1 MTMNA
6 LMLALEQ
13 SLALSV
19 ILAMKTTAACIV
31 LSKHEP
37 QEQVAAYFVL
47 SGSRATSV
55 LIGVEPSKA
64 GDPLMGAYV
73 QGIKDSRRRDRR

>member
-1 MTMNA
+1 MNA

-13 SLALSV
+13 SLALSM

-37 QEQVAAYFVL
+37 QEQVAACLVL
-47 SGSRATSV
+47 SGSRAAGVLSV
-55 LIGVEPSKA
+55 WNHPKLATHSWEPTYKE
-64 GDPLMGAYV
+64 
-73 QGIKDSRRRDRR
+73 